1 MATRGARM
9 GDGDS
14 GRRKGRYRIGIDV
27 GGTFTDFVMAD
38 LVGGTLVFH
47 KEPSVPADPSRAVAD
62 GIAAL
67 LARVAAAPED
77 IALIAHGTTLALNAV
92 IQEKGAPVALVVSR
106 GNRDVMELARGRL
119 PNSYNFRIGREK
131 SLVPREN
138 VFEIGA
144 RMMADGTIDADL
156 DEGELDALAGTLRAR
171 GFAAVAVMLLNAYR
185 DARLEARVADGLRRR
200 LPDTL
205 VSASAALWPE
215 QREYERALIAVLNAH
230 VHPLMAGYLDRLAAC
245 LAALGVRA
253 PVTITSN
260 NGGAMSVAAARE
272 RPIDTILS
280 GPASGVR
287 AAAFFGAGVANLLT
301 FDMGGTSTDVAT
313 IADGELEFARTSMV
327 GDYPLMLPVV
337 AVSAIGAGGGSLAWL
352 DGQGVMRVGPQ
363 SAGADPGPIAYGRGG
378 TAPTITD
385 ALLTLGVLHPGR
397 FLGGRMQLDAAAA
410 ARALVAMAARLGLD
424 GATAMADAII
434 RVAAARMSTELT
446 KLLAQKGTDPRD
458 CVLVAFGGAGPTMA
472 NILAEEAH
480 VGAVMVPPSPGTF
493 CALGALISDLRRDF
507 VRAARVAIGD
517 GGPGFARVSELAAA
531 LADEA
536 QAWIA
541 REGAL
546 IRGHSLQT
554 TADMRYPGQSHELPI
569 ALSGVGGGLL
579 DEAAAVEA
587 FHRAHERA
595 YGFREAGSAV
605 EVMNMRL
612 AVTGQLEP
620 VTLPRAA
627 AGAAAPLPVETR
639 RVYLEGGFDT
649 PVFARASL
657 AAGARV
663 AGPAIVEQ
671 LDTTTLVLPGWEVAV
686 DDHGSMILRRSPS

>member
-1 MATRGARM
+1 MATRGESM
-9 GDGDS
+9 GDDGS
-14 GRRKGRYRIGIDV
+14 GRPAGRYRIGIDV

-38 LVGGTLVFH
+38 LAGGTLVFH

-67 LARVAAAPED
+67 LARAGAAPAD

-144 RMMADGTIDADL
+144 RLMADGTIDADL
-156 DEGELDALAGTLRAR
+156 DEGELDALAATLRAR
-171 GFAAVAVMLLNAYR
+171 GFSAIAVMLLNAYR

-230 VHPLMAGYLDRLAAC
+230 VHPLMAGYLDRLAAR

-397 FLGGRMQLDAAAA
+397 FLGGRMQLDAGSA
-410 ARALVAMAARLGLD
+410 ARALAAMATGLRLD

-507 VRAARVAIGD
+507 VRPARVAIGD
-517 GGPGFARVSELAAA
+517 GGPGFARVTELAAS

-569 ALSGVGGGLL
+569 ALSGAGGVLL

-612 AVTGQLEP
+612 AVTGQLDP
-620 VTLPRAA
+620 VTLPRVA
-627 AGAAAPLPVETR
+627 AGAAAPAPAEIR
-639 RVYLEGGFDT
+639 RVHLESGFDA
-649 PVFARASL
+649 PVFARAAL
-657 AAGARV
+657 GAGARV

-671 LDTTTLVLPGWEVAV
+671 PDTTTLVLPGWEVAV